1 MIKIKVIRGSF
12 LNPFELQ
19 NYYPLKKDF
28 DISVISSKRP
38 ISDKIDL
45 PLEKLWS
52 PSDLPNFPYK
62 YPILN
67 RVFGDAQKLWG
78 LEKALMGVDIAH
90 VAETYFGYTYQA
102 VMSKRR
108 GGVKKIVST
117 IWETISGN
125 NEGIRGRKMHK
136 ILSRENIDHYIA
148 VTKRAKDSMVDE
160 GIKPQKITVIP
171 MGVDLKKFKP
181 NSKYKN
187 KRDINIL
194 CVARLVDE
202 KGVLDLFNAFQ
213 SLRNSFQNLRLTF
226 IGDGPLKNDLKG
238 FKNISVKNVP
248 YNRMPYE
255 YSQADIF
262 CLPSK
267 SNSTWE
273 EQFGM
278 SLVEAMASGL
288 PIVSTKSGAIPEVC
302 GDVAKLAYPGNDK
315 NLESK
320 LREVILDK
328 VLRKNMSRASR
339 AAAEKK
345 YNHLEVSEAIAE
357 VYQKMTCR

>member
-1 MIKIKVIRGSF
+1 MNIKIIRGGF

-19 NYYPLKKDF
+19 NYYPLKDKYN
-28 DISVISSKRP
+28 ISVVSSKYP
-38 ISDKIDL
+38 ISDKIAL

-52 PSDLPNFPYK
+52 PSDFPNIPYK

-78 LEKALMGVDIAH
+78 LEKALKGVDIAH

-102 VMSKRR
+102 VIAKRR
-108 GGVKKIVST
+108 GGVKKVVST
-117 IWETISGN
+117 VWETIPKN
-125 NEGIRGRKMHK
+125 NEGLKGRRMHK

-148 VTKRAKDSMVDE
+148 VTERAKDSLIEE
-160 GIKPQKITVIP
+160 GVKSKKITVIP
-171 MGVDLKKFKP
+171 MGVDLKKFRP
-181 NSKYKN
+181 NEKYKN

-194 CVARLVDE
+194 CVARLVEE
-202 KGVLDLFNAFQ
+202 KGVLDLLNAFH
-213 SLRNSFQNLRLTF
+213 SLRHHFSNLRLTF
-226 IGDGPLKNDLKG
+226 IGNGPLRSELVG

-248 YNRMPYE
+248 YHRMPFE

-267 SNSTWE
+267 SNNTWE

-278 SLVEAMASGL
+278 SIVEAMASGL

-302 GDVAKLAYPGNDK
+302 GQVAKLAYPGNDK

-320 LREVILDK
+320 LRELILDK
-328 VLRKNMSRASR
+328 AERHAMSQEGRKL
-339 AAAEKK
+339 AEKK
-345 YNHLEVSEAIAE
+345 YNHLDVSNSIDEI
-357 VYQKMTCR
+357 YQKVTCR